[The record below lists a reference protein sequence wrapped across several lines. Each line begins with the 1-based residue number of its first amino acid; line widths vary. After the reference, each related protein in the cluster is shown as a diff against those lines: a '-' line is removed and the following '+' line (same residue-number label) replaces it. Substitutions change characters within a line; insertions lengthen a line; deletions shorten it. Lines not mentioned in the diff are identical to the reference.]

1 MKGPLQ
7 WYRTACFYWLYNDA
21 RFFVNFMYKLYNDAG
36 SSAVAVWYYMV
47 SVMYCELEMIGC
59 GASLKLLLQLVPN
72 WSIR

>member
-1 MKGPLQ
+1 M
-7 WYRTACFYWLYNDA
+7 
-21 RFFVNFMYKLYNDAG
+21 NFMYKLYNDAG

-72 WSIR
+72 